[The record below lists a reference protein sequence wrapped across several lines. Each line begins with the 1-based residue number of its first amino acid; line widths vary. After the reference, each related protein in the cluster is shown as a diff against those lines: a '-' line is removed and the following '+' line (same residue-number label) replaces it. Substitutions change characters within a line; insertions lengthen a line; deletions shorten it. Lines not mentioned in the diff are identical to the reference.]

1 MTQFDVIIV
10 SNASNK
16 GNKEV
21 TDKCITSLLESQ
33 KDGFVFNPIIVE
45 QNKSVEYDNALTL
58 HYDFDFNYNKCLNH
72 GLSHSVAKFK
82 GLCNNDVIFHQN
94 WHQGIYK
101 ALTRGLGS
109 VSPYCPNTHKKL
121 FKSGDKVLIGYTI
134 GHHLAGW
141 AIFLTDET
149 LNAIGLINEGVDF
162 WYSDNIYAEQLKY
175 HGIKHGIVCNSFVTH
190 IGSVTLKQNNS
201 LFIRDKTIGQR
212 RRYEEQRRAIE
223 NRSIEKFFKK
233 RVKPEEKRDE
243 FNHGEEV
250 VVELKKEKDGKK
262 KKSYLPI
269 RRNLQARQT

>member
-1 MTQFDVIIV
+1 MIEFDIIIV

-16 GNKEV
+16 GNKGV
-21 TDKCITSLLESQ
+21 TDKCISSLLESQ
-33 KDGFVFNPIIVE
+33 KDGFVFKPIIVE

-58 HYDFDFNYNKCLNH
+58 HYDFDFNYNKCLNY

-82 GLCNNDVIFHQN
+82 GLCNNDIIFHEN
-94 WHQGIYK
+94 WHRGIYK
-101 ALTRGLGS
+101 ALIKGFGS

-149 LNAIGLINEGVDF
+149 LERIGIINEGVDF
-162 WYSDNIYAEQLKY
+162 WYSDNIYGEQLKY

-201 LFIRDKTIGQR
+201 LFVRDKTVGQR
-212 RRYEEQRRAIE
+212 KKYEQQRRAIE
-223 NRSIEKFFKK
+223 TRKMEKFFSKK
-233 RVKPEEKRDE
+233 AKIKEDRDG
-243 FNHGEEV
+243 FTHGEETF
-250 VVELKKEKDGKK
+250 VELKKESNGKK
-262 KKSYLPI
+262 EKNYLPI
-269 RRNLQARQT
+269 RRNLQAR